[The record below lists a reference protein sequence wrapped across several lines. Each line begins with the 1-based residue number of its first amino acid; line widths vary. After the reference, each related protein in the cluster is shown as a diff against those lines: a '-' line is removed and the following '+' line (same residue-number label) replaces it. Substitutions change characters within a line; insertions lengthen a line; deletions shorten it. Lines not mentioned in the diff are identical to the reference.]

1 MTRRENLRDQYED
14 ALFALL
20 MDDLA
25 WQEGERLLELNER
38 LKNDP
43 DADVPEEVM
52 ARCRKVINREF
63 TKKTALK
70 AGRVSWNVFKR
81 AAVAACMTVLLF
93 SVAFAASETVRINT
107 LNLVIEVFDR
117 YTDYSFRPAPEPAPE
132 ESDNVKFSG
141 FEVGWVPEGLTM
153 TEQKT
158 MSGYMSTIYEG
169 SHGEYLSIRLYS
181 LGEAGV
187 MGINT
192 EDAVVEDITINEW
205 NASLITTDH
214 FQVIIPFPE
223 RKQFLCASFFTEE
236 TPPEKEELLRI
247 IEGISLY

>member
-25 WQEGERLLELNER
+25 WQEGERLLELNES

-43 DADVPEEVM
+43 DADIPEEVM

-63 TKKTALK
+63 TKKAALK

-81 AAVAACMTVLLF
+81 VAVAACMTVLLF

-117 YTDYSFRPAPEPAPE
+117 YTNYSFSPAPE

-153 TEQKT
+153 TEQKNR
-158 MSGYMSTIYEG
+158 SDYVSTIYEG
-169 SHGEYLSIRLYS
+169 SHGEYLSIRLYT

-192 EDAVVEDITINEW
+192 EDAVVEDITINDW
-205 NASLITTDH
+205 NASLVTTDH
-214 FQVIIPFPE
+214 FQVVIPFPE
-223 RKQFLCASFFTEE
+223 KKQIFCASFFTEE
-236 TPPEKEELLRI
+236 TPPKKEEFLRI
-247 IEGISLY
+247 MEGISLYK